1 MKIKNIT
8 IQGFR
13 GFNEERT
20 IDLDDRLTLI
30 YAPNSYGKTSISEAF
45 ELLLYGITY
54 KVATASSKEE
64 YKGSYRNRHLP
75 ESKSPFVKAI
85 FIEDV
90 DTETEFR
97 VDLDEDEN
105 IRRFVNGQ
113 EVESWPLPMDLSKVP
128 RPFILQ
134 HALQH
139 LLLAKPD
146 ERFQG
151 FTSLLGLEKLD
162 LFQRNVISVCT
173 KPDACIPGEVNQF
186 LNNIAALEARLAKYP
201 PLAKI
206 SKALEKGTAGLAEAY
221 RIIEAE
227 CKQRVPSE
235 TKEESVLPQ
244 LLRIR
249 EDAIAKIFEG
259 SITLSDYSETE
270 KRTNN
275 EDETLFFNY
284 LADPFV
290 EKYTEIIALATV
302 QHILERAEFFE
313 LGIKLLDKT
322 SKRCPFCGQELSG
335 ALFTHVQDVHSNLA
349 NEKSRNEEL
358 QTKYKEVTQLIG
370 ELKSRLAAYHT
381 RHREKSAP
389 LLALS
394 PTKDKLKS
402 ILVPKYESHF
412 NVVETTILELA
423 ASKEKLEISYG
434 NAVEAL
440 KKVET
445 SVKESKE
452 DVALLKTFGSAL
464 TEYIYNAR
472 SYVEAVSTKVSA
484 ISDADQI
491 LKHELDILAETE
503 DISVLIELLEQRLNI
518 KKKLE
523 IQSILNSLR
532 DLRKS
537 VDQFVANKVLQAIT
551 GELTSEVM
559 DWYTQIR
566 TTGDP
571 DVHFDGFDIERTKT
585 GELKSRRVKI
595 KAMSYGKDLASA
607 VSSLSE
613 SKLNALGLCMSIA
626 TNLKGESP
634 FDFLIIDD
642 PIQSWDAEHEV
653 QFIEVVRKLVER
665 GKQLVLMSH
674 NNKWIEMVCSG
685 CRTMNGLYYEITGYT
700 ESGPHLSEISWVNWK
715 ERLKE
720 VDAIVNDP
728 TASRIRLQQA
738 EEEIRIVT
746 AELTCELYCKV
757 HGVRRK
763 PSDLNSTKTRKML
776 VECGVDSSLVDRITM
791 TFETTDDAHHAPGN
805 YEAHRQRIRGYHS
818 WAHELA
824 QKLGGKMES

>member
-85 FIEDV
+85 FIEDD

-201 PLAKI
+201 SLAKI

-227 CKQRVPSE
+227 CKQRVPPE

-302 QHILERAEFFE
+302 QHILEQAEFFE

-322 SKRCPFCGQELSG
+322 SKRCPFCGQELSD

-358 QTKYKEVTQLIG
+358 QTKYKEATQLIG

-491 LKHELDILAETE
+491 LKHELDILAGTE

-665 GKQLVLMSH
+665 GKQVILMSH

-805 YEAHRQRIRGYHS
+805 YEAHRQRIREYHS

-824 QKLGGKMES
+824 QKLGGKMKS

>member
-85 FIEDV
+85 FIEDD

-113 EVESWPLPMDLSKVP
+113 EVKSWLLPMDLSKVP

-201 PLAKI
+201 SLAKI

-227 CKQRVPSE
+227 CKQRVPPE

-244 LLRIR
+244 LLKIR
-249 EDAIAKIFEG
+249 EDAKAKIFEG

-302 QHILERAEFFE
+302 QHILEQAEFFE

-322 SKRCPFCGQELSG
+322 SKRCPFCGQELSD

-381 RHREKSAP
+381 RHREKSAS

-491 LKHELDILAETE
+491 LKHELDILAGTE

-653 QFIEVVRKLVER
+653 QFIEVVGKLVER
-665 GKQLVLMSH
+665 GKQVILMSH

-746 AELTCELYCKV
+746 AEITCELYCKV

-805 YEAHRQRIRGYHS
+805 YEAHRQRIREYHS

-824 QKLGGKMES
+824 QKLGGKIKS

>member
-1 MKIKNIT
+1 VKIKNIT

-85 FIEDV
+85 FIEDD

-201 PLAKI
+201 SLAKI

-227 CKQRVPSE
+227 CKQRVPPE

-302 QHILERAEFFE
+302 QHILEQAEFFE

-322 SKRCPFCGQELSG
+322 SKRCPFCGQELSD

-491 LKHELDILAETE
+491 LKHELDILAGTE

-665 GKQLVLMSH
+665 GKQVILMSH

-805 YEAHRQRIRGYHS
+805 YEAHRQRIREYHS

-824 QKLGGKMES
+824 QNLGGKMKS

>member
-85 FIEDV
+85 FIEDD

-201 PLAKI
+201 SLAKI

-227 CKQRVPSE
+227 CKQRVPPE

-302 QHILERAEFFE
+302 QHILEQAEFFE

-322 SKRCPFCGQELSG
+322 SKRCPFCGQELSD

-491 LKHELDILAETE
+491 LKHELDILAGTE

-665 GKQLVLMSH
+665 GKQVILMSH

-805 YEAHRQRIRGYHS
+805 YEAHRQRIREYHS

-824 QKLGGKMES
+824 QKLGGKMKS

>member
-1 MKIKNIT
+1 VKIKNIT

-85 FIEDV
+85 FIEDD

-201 PLAKI
+201 SLAKI
-206 SKALEKGTAGLAEAY
+206 SKAFEKGTAGLAEAY

-227 CKQRVPSE
+227 CKQRVPPE

-302 QHILERAEFFE
+302 QHILEQAEFFE

-322 SKRCPFCGQELSG
+322 SKRCPFCGQELSD

-491 LKHELDILAETE
+491 LKHELDILAGTE

-523 IQSILNSLR
+523 IQIILNSLR

-665 GKQLVLMSH
+665 GKQVILMSH

-805 YEAHRQRIRGYHS
+805 YEAHRQRIREYHS

-824 QKLGGKMES
+824 QNLGGKMKS